1 MEDKKIS
8 KEELIE
14 RVKWFGEKP
23 FNYILSGF
31 IIEKLVEFTARDNK
45 SMTDLITEMT
55 LLYRDK
61 ELNEKKLELSNKK
74 IEVLEKLNDKNKVD
88 INFYQNKISRLSE
101 EIATCKSEITTL
113 KIELSKKID
122 NPFNKE
128 CDEECEFLD
137 LDTILKDSQY
147 GNRKHRNIDERI
159 LKDGTINYC
168 VNLKHNGKKYKGIFK
183 TLEEAVKFRDD
194 SKKEIT
200 K

>member
-23 FNYILSGF
+23 LNYILSGF

-74 IEVLEKLNDKNKVD
+74 IELLEKLNDKNKVD
-88 INFYQNKISRLSE
+88 INFYQNKISKLNE
-101 EIATCKSEITTL
+101 DVAICKSEITTL

-122 NPFNKE
+122 NPF
-128 CDEECEFLD
+128 DEENLD
-137 LDTILKDSQY
+137 EILRGSQY
-147 GNRKHRNIDERI
+147 GNRKHRNIDERV

-168 VNLKHNGKKYKGIFK
+168 VDLKHNGKSYKGIFK